1 MYIYNTYIYIY
12 IYYKSVIYIIYMLYI
27 CLCKHTTHKLICKI
41 YKYFT
46 FVTTHALGQ
55 MCSYTLLVL
64 MNQSTNQQTKGEA

>member
-1 MYIYNTYIYIY
+1 MCYA
-12 IYYKSVIYIIYMLYI
+12 YYKSVIYIIYMSYI
-27 CLCKHTTHKLICKI
+27 CLCKHTTHILIYKI

-55 MCSYTLLVL
+55 MCSYALLVL

>member
-1 MYIYNTYIYIY
+1 
-12 IYYKSVIYIIYMLYI
+12 MLCI
-27 CLCKHTTHKLICKI
+27 CLCKHTTHILIYKI